1 MYLLVAVLFAI
12 LYGVITAIGFYMG
25 VGGWLPYALMSV
37 VMVLLQYMLGPTLVQ
52 HMMHVRWV
60 SAQDEPELHKMVA
73 ELAEGAGL
81 RKPRV
86 GISEM
91 EMPNA
96 FAFGRSRSSGNICVT
111 RGILRLLNRDELRAV
126 LGHEMSHIRN
136 RDMMIITLLSV
147 IPMIMYQI
155 AWITM
160 WSGMLGGRR
169 EGNGGIGMVIG
180 MGAFLVHF
188 ITNLLVLYG
197 SRIREYGADRGA
209 VQLGGTPSQLA
220 SALYKLSYGSARM
233 RGSREVRE
241 TEGARA
247 FFISDPMKGWRDV
260 NQVAD
265 IDVNRNGIIEP
276 SELIAMREK
285 QVRISGGE
293 KMLEIFTTHP
303 NMLKRIKHL
312 ALLQR

>member
-1 MYLLVAVLFAI
+1 MLVAVLFAI
-12 LYGVITAIGFYMG
+12 LYGVITVIGFWMG
-25 VGGWLPYALMSV
+25 VGGWLPYALMSL
-37 VMVLLQYMLGPTLVQ
+37 VMVLIQYMVGPILVQ

-60 SAQDEPELHKMVA
+60 SAEDEPDLHKMVA
-73 ELAEGAGL
+73 ELAEGAHV

-91 EMPNA
+91 DMPNA

-136 RDMMIITLLSV
+136 RDMMVITLLSV
-147 IPMIMYQI
+147 IPMVMYQI

-160 WSGMLGGRR
+160 WSGALGGRR
-169 EGNGGIGMVIG
+169 EGNNGGIGMAIG
-180 MGAFLVHF
+180 IGAFLVHF
-188 ITNLLVLYG
+188 ITNMLVLYG
-197 SRIREYGADRGA
+197 SRIREYGADRGS
-209 VQLGGTPSQLA
+209 VQLGGAPSQLA

-233 RGSREVRE
+233 RGSREMRE
-241 TEGARA
+241 TEGAKA
-247 FFISDPMKGWRDV
+247 FFISDPTKGWRDV

-265 IDVNRNGIIEP
+265 IDANRNGIIEP
-276 SELIAMREK
+276 SELIALREK

-293 KMLEIFTTHP
+293 KMLELFTTHP
-303 NMLKRIKHL
+303 NMLKRIKQL